1 MDFRWLAVG
10 VLSFSTAL
18 PLAAEGVLPLP
29 GKWVQGPCSAT
40 SKLELDGNKVTG
52 MNVIPR
58 KNLKFTRY
66 SADKVIEP
74 VAGDFAATARL
85 QYECKDKLFLG
96 AVYFQLVDANNKV
109 LAHVGMIDGW
119 EKVSGRIA
127 AGISGSKASPKRQDL
142 PYNGVLSLEIIRQK
156 NKYTVSVNGS
166 PVITGDGADAPV
178 HRIRLVYQSDKRPGA
193 HFGAFEF
200 ADIAVKPLAADAPA
214 RFSVFDESP
223 KGGFSGAWVAVREL
237 NTNGLIVED
246 EAAGMTIAG
255 FKNVNDKVPNK
266 SAQYMLRRNVPA
278 AAGDF
283 SALLD
288 MAWDLPADRRF
299 MGMANIQLVNAKNQ
313 VIASGGITDGW
324 IGGAA
329 RLSGSIGKEYFKERA
344 DVADVGGMTFRIER
358 RNGAVTVYAGARQ
371 LMSLN
376 DVKDAVTS
384 VRVLF
389 GQNFYRDSAGNNL
402 SKPGRITVKRV
413 AFDAPAQP

>member
-1 MDFRWLAVG
+1 MDFKWLAVCALG
-10 VLSFSTAL
+10 VSSVL

-58 KNLKFTRY
+58 QNLKLTRY
-66 SADKVIEP
+66 SADKVIAP
-74 VAGDFAATARL
+74 VTGDFAATAQL
-85 QYECKDKLFLG
+85 KYECKDKLFLG
-96 AVYFQLVDANNKV
+96 AVYFQLVDSANKV
-109 LAHVGMIDGW
+109 IAYAGMVDGW

-156 NKYTVSVNGS
+156 GKYTVSVNGS
-166 PVITGDGADAPV
+166 PVISADGSAAPV
-178 HRIRLVYQSDKRPGA
+178 RRIRLVYQADKRPGA
-193 HFGAFEF
+193 HFGTFEF
-200 ADIAVKPLAADAPA
+200 ADVDIKPLAADAPA
-214 RFSVFDESP
+214 RFSVFDETP
-223 KGGFSGAWVAVREL
+223 KGGFSGAWTAVREL

-246 EAAGMTIAG
+246 TPQGMTIAG
-255 FKNVNDKVPNK
+255 FKNINDKAPNK
-266 SAQYMLRRNVPA
+266 SAQFMLRRNVPA

-283 SALLD
+283 TALLD

-299 MGMANIQLVNAKNQ
+299 MGMANIQLVNSKNQ
-313 VIASGGITDGW
+313 VIASSGITDGW

-329 RLSGSIGKEYFKERA
+329 RLSGGIGKEYFKARA
-344 DVADVGGMTFRIER
+344 DVADAGGMVFRIER
-358 RNGAVTVYAGARQ
+358 RNGTVNVYAGARQ
-371 LMSLN
+371 LLSKN
-376 DVKDAVTS
+376 DVKDPVVS

-389 GQNFYRDSAGNNL
+389 GQNFYRDADGNNL

-413 AFDAPAQP
+413 AFDAK

>member
-1 MDFRWLAVG
+1 MNFKWLSVG
-10 VLSFSTAL
+10 LLSCFSVL
-18 PLAAEGVLPLP
+18 PVAADGVLPLP

-40 SKLELDGNKVTG
+40 SKLELDGNKVVG
-52 MNVIPR
+52 MDVIPR
-58 KNLKFTRY
+58 PNLKLTRY

-74 VAGDFAATARL
+74 VAGDFVATARL

-109 LAHVGMIDGW
+109 LAYAGMIDGW

-127 AGISGSKASPKRQDL
+127 ASISGSKAAPKRQDL
-142 PYNGVLSLEIIRQK
+142 PYNGVLGLEIIRQK

-166 PVITGDGADAPV
+166 PVISGEGADAPV
-178 HRIRLVYQSDKRPGA
+178 RRIRLVFQADKRQGA

-200 ADIAVKPLAADAPA
+200 ADVNVQPLAADAPA
-214 RFSVFDESP
+214 RFSVFDEAP
-223 KGGFSGAWVAVREL
+223 KGGFSGAWTAVREL

-246 EAAGMTIAG
+246 TPQGMTIAG
-255 FKNVNDKVPNK
+255 FKNVNDKAPGK

-283 SALLD
+283 DALLD

-313 VIASGGITDGW
+313 VIASSGITDGW
-324 IGGAA
+324 IAGAA
-329 RLSGSIGKEYFKERA
+329 RLTGSVGKEYFKERA
-344 DVADVGGMTFRIER
+344 DVADVGGMVFRIER
-358 RNGAVTVYAGARQ
+358 RNGTVTVYAGARQ
-371 LMSLN
+371 LLSKN
-376 DVKDAVTS
+376 DVKDPVVS

-389 GQNFYRDSAGNNL
+389 GQNFYRDAEGNNL
-402 SKPGRITVKRV
+402 SKPGRITVKRI
-413 AFDAPAQP
+413 AFDAK